1 MALKDLVLPGA
12 LIAAGAVII
21 YQYTQSQHAAG
32 KLALAESGGRQLPQP
47 PAPGAA
53 PGAAPAQ
60 VPPSGATG
68 AGAGG
73 PGLSGVPTTGR
84 QQARLLLLYRA
95 NEITARQYLA
105 AGGDYTALRRAEDEM
120 GDGYMQPQPLYG
132 PTRV

>member
-12 LIAAGAVII
+12 LIAAGAAII
-21 YQYTQSQHAAG
+21 YQYTQAQHAAG

-53 PGAAPAQ
+53 PGQ

-84 QQARLLLLYRA
+84 QQARLLMLYRA
-95 NEITARQYLA
+95 NELTARQYLS
-105 AGGDYTALRRAEDEM
+105 AGGDYTALRRVEANM
-120 GDGYMQPQPLYG
+120 SDGYMQPQPLYG
-132 PTRV
+132 PSRV